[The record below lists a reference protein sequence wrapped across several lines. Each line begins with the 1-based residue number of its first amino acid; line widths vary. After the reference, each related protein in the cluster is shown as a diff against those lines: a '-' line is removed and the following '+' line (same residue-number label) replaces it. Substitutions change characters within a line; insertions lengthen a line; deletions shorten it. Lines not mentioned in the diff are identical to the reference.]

1 MSYVKA
7 LFLNEASNNASTRK
21 KSRAKQVNINELLK
35 FYSQA
40 PQTTSPNYLTANAS
54 PSKAI
59 PEFTP
64 NSRHRV
70 CNKEITSEKRAVSSN
85 GDGTK
90 RDRSKVTFALNTN
103 DINRALSQVLL
114 DFKEFK
120 TDQQQNSSEEKR
132 QRFKSNTT
140 NFSDLSDKNAQFVNK
155 VHLNIN
161 EYDDTS
167 NEFKFKASKF
177 KPPIHDRSSRGILK
191 ELNLGKRAVS
201 SNEHV
206 KHATNESGHFP
217 SPILKSS
224 NQLIRSQNDTVK
236 PKRVKSLTFKEV
248 DPGEKCAIS
257 TNLRDRQD
265 IVKLKP
271 NTSVT
276 INLPIKVR
284 SKESD
289 KPKANTFIP
298 KMETHRSSSFTNS
311 KNLSKIYSN
320 LIDKIDKDLLKK
332 EETPVARVSLKDSS
346 KKSSN
351 IKPQR
356 SQSSYDYLLSAKNQ
370 TLPRVN
376 SFHRQPSRDK
386 SLCDSVK
393 NFKSDIA
400 DLFNTHDS
408 NANDEGVFSYAQTSE
423 YVSQSEKKIIDSLEP
438 IETAEKSELEVF
450 GQRGI
455 WLNKSEQSEWKG
467 DRALSDYPL
476 NLDLNP
482 TVIRKKPLNN
492 QIEYIQSL
500 AIRYLKPPTPHL
512 PGDIVIIQEP
522 DSFPNPAP
530 PIIIRQEPN
539 KPETPEPLIIRE
551 APPKPPDVCKKTIK
565 ISLRGKQLSPPPR
578 KVILEKLPELPSRPC
593 PILVERWLPYSQV
606 KRKVIFQPASP
617 VQNYDDTKNVIIN
630 WSQPSVS
637 IRKEFKYLGVSKAN
651 PDEYVKNFGATL
663 KEPNELASFVPDYK
677 NFDTAE
683 SLCESTGLYEITSS
697 ANTLN
702 QIKTKSKDL
711 KSKQVGLNK
720 VKIASEV
727 EHLGFSCEKN
737 SVAVDCIEK
746 HTDSSENLEIAAAKV
761 IQASQTFSSC
771 NSSTAVKLA
780 FNSASFIALND
791 IISQIFEKVD
801 HENNGFISLEEA
813 TQIFI
818 RLNYHLNRKIE
829 ESDIHE
835 HFDLFTMKDR
845 NLVNLDEFKTI
856 FFKLSA

>member
-7 LFLNEASNNASTRK
+7 PFLNEASAPTRK

-35 FYSQA
+35 FYNQA

-54 PSKAI
+54 PSTTI

-64 NSRHRV
+64 SNRHRA
-70 CNKEITSEKRAVSSN
+70 CITNKEITNEKRAVSSN
-85 GDGTK
+85 VDGKK
-90 RDRSKVTFALNTN
+90 RDRSKVTFVLNTN
-103 DINRALSQVLL
+103 DINRALSQVLI

-120 TDQQQNSSEEKR
+120 TDQQQNSSEGKK
-132 QRFKSNTT
+132 QRFKSNKT
-140 NFSDLSDKNAQFVNK
+140 NFSDLSDKNAQFLNK

-161 EYDDTS
+161 DYYDDTS
-167 NEFKFKASKF
+167 NEFKSTRL
-177 KPPIHDRSSRGILK
+177 KPPVHDRTSRGILK

-206 KHATNESGHFP
+206 KHKYSTNESGHFP

-224 NQLIRSQNDTVK
+224 TQFIRNRNDTVK
-236 PKRVKSLTFKEV
+236 SKKVKSLTFKEV
-248 DPGEKCAIS
+248 DPGEKCAS
-257 TNLRDRQD
+257 SANSRDRQEIIKFNPD
-265 IVKLKP
+265 
-271 NTSVT
+271 TSVT
-276 INLPIKVR
+276 INLPIKVH

-289 KPKANTFIP
+289 RQKSITFSP

-320 LIDKIDKDLLKK
+320 LIDKIDQDLLKK
-332 EETPVARVSLKDSS
+332 EETPVARISLKDSS

-351 IKPQR
+351 IKPHR
-356 SQSSYDYLLSAKNQ
+356 SQSSYDYLLSKKNQ
-370 TLPRVN
+370 TLPRIN

-408 NANDEGVFSYAQTSE
+408 NNDEGEYSYAQTSE
-423 YVSQSEKKIIDSLEP
+423 YFSQSEKKIIDSLEP
-438 IETAEKSELEVF
+438 IETAEKSEIEVF

-455 WLNKSEQSEWKG
+455 WLNKSEEMEWKG
-467 DRALSDYPL
+467 DRPLSDYPL

-482 TVIRKKPLNN
+482 KTIRKKPLNN

-500 AIRYLKPPTPHL
+500 AIRYLKPPTPQL
-512 PGDIVIIQEP
+512 PGEIVIIQEP
-522 DSFPNPAP
+522 DTIPNPAP

-551 APPKPPDVCKKTIK
+551 APPKPPEVCKKRIK
-565 ISLRGKQLSPPPR
+565 ITLRGKQLSPPPR

-593 PILVERWLPYSQV
+593 PILIERWLPYSQV

-617 VQNYDDTKNVIIN
+617 VQNYEDTKNVIIN

-637 IRKEFKYLGVSKAN
+637 IRKEFKYLGISKAN

-663 KEPNELASFVPDYK
+663 KEPNEVSSFVPDYK
-677 NFDTAE
+677 NFDTVE

-702 QIKTKSKDL
+702 QIKTKSKDI
-711 KSKQVGLNK
+711 KSKQFGLNK
-720 VKIASEV
+720 VKIAAEV
-727 EHLGFSCEKN
+727 ENFSYEKK
-737 SVAVDCIEK
+737 SEAVDCLEK
-746 HTDSSENLEIAAAKV
+746 HEDSSNNLEIAAAKV

-801 HENNGFISLEEA
+801 QNNNGFISVEEA
-813 TQIFI
+813 TQIFT

-829 ESDIHE
+829 ERDIHE
-835 HFDLFTMKDR
+835 HFDLFSMRER
-845 NLVNLDEFKTI
+845 NSVNLDEFKTI